1 MSKTPAIGIVLG
13 TAYTCVGICQNGQ
26 VNIIPNE
33 NGERKIPSYV
43 AFTDMGRLVGESAEN
58 HIAQN
63 PTNTVFDIMRLVGRK
78 YEDKEVQE
86 NIKSWPFKVIKDP
99 KSDRP
104 KICIT
109 YKKQEKTFYAESIS
123 AFLILKLKQIAN
135 NFLGKEVKD
144 AIITV
149 PAYFNDEQ
157 RKATKYAGLVSG
169 LNVIGIINE
178 PIAAAIAYGFNKKL
192 QKKEQNLLIFDLGGG
207 TLDVSLLDLKDG
219 SFEIKAI
226 NGNKHLGGEDFNNK
240 LVEYC
245 IDEFK
250 NTTSI
255 DIKNN
260 TKALRKVRAF
270 CEKAKRSL
278 SIAAQVTIDIENLV
292 EGKDFNIIITRSKF
306 EDLCIDL
313 FKKCI
318 TPLEN
323 VLKDSK
329 MNKSQIDEIIL
340 VGGSTHI
347 PRIQTIIKEFF
358 NGKEPKKNINPDEA
372 AAYGAA
378 IQAVIMS
385 DNTNEKIE
393 KPIMNNIIPLSIGI
407 ETEYGIMNVLIPRNS
422 TIPCQK
428 SKIFYFRGFIQTSV
442 IIKVFEGERLFIKDN
457 HYLDEFILDG
467 IFPGSKLQPIIEI
480 TLYIDENLVLYV
492 TAVEKNSRGKNDKI
506 IINYNKKRLSKD
518 DIEKHI
524 KEAEKFKDEDNKDKQ
539 RIEAKY
545 TLVNYC
551 YKILREVKDI
561 KIESQFSK
569 NEREQIKTKVNGVL
583 KWIQDNNAASKEEY
597 DIKEKEIED
606 LVIPIM
612 KNIYS
617 QLEIGQEKM
626 FIFPKKWS
634 IESNGLFLPEG
645 VNDSSD
651 YTGKYKNNLEQ
662 GNSQSL
668 TSPFFSIKIFTFIF

>member
-1 MSKTPAIGIVLG
+1 
-13 TAYTCVGICQNGQ
+13 
-26 VNIIPNE
+26 
-33 NGERKIPSYV
+33 
-43 AFTDMGRLVGESAEN
+43 
-58 HIAQN
+58 
-63 PTNTVFDIMRLVGRK
+63 
-78 YEDKEVQE
+78 
-86 NIKSWPFKVIKDP
+86 
-99 KSDRP
+99 
-104 KICIT
+104 
-109 YKKQEKTFYAESIS
+109 
-123 AFLILKLKQIAN
+123 
-135 NFLGKEVKD
+135 
-144 AIITV
+144 
-149 PAYFNDEQ
+149 
-157 RKATKYAGLVSG
+157 
-169 LNVIGIINE
+169 
-178 PIAAAIAYGFNKKL
+178 
-192 QKKEQNLLIFDLGGG
+192 
-207 TLDVSLLDLKDG
+207 
-219 SFEIKAI
+219 
-226 NGNKHLGGEDFNNK
+226 
-240 LVEYC
+240 
-245 IDEFK
+245 
-250 NTTSI
+250 
-255 DIKNN
+255 
-260 TKALRKVRAF
+260 
-270 CEKAKRSL
+270 
-278 SIAAQVTIDIENLV
+278 
-292 EGKDFNIIITRSKF
+292 
-306 EDLCIDL
+306 
-313 FKKCI
+313 
-318 TPLEN
+318 
-323 VLKDSK
+323 

-347 PRIQTIIKEFF
+347 PRIQSIIKEFF

-442 IIKVFEGERLFIKDN
+442 LIKVFEGERLFIKDN

-492 TAVEKNSRGKNDKI
+492 TAVEKNIRGKNDKI

-668 TSPFFSIKIFTFIF
+668 SYDIITEYIKQKRRKNKEFKKNLDEIIDIANENYYEINDFIQRNKNIINIKDIQYGFELFKKSEKILNNILSICELNEFNLIEQYKKYQSEIDPMIKREKNYITLKSKLYVELAEIKKKKSETQKEEEQKIKLKLIKMEELNILCENESKKEKKIIKSKEICRKENEVNDLQEDLDNLTKELMEIKREELKLSNQINGLQNQIIKIHENNPLNKLEKYDLKLVLYINKIAILNRLINGASLKMLDHFKKQKNYK